1 MWLLFAFLSA
11 IFAGATS
18 VLAKA
23 GIKDIPSDLATAVRT
38 VVVLI
43 FAWLMVFVTGV
54 QNQIIFIGAKSFL
67 FLILSG
73 CATGLSW
80 LCYYRALQTGKVSK
94 VTAVDKSSTFLSI
107 ILAIIIFG
115 EKCSITTVIGIIVM
129 IVGTAL
135 MIEKSDTESKE
146 SRSWLIYSI
155 LSAVFAALTSILGKI
170 GVEDIDSN
178 LATAI
183 RTIVVLIFS
192 WIIVFI
198 KKQNKDI
205 KNIKGKNLVF
215 IILSG
220 IATGASWLCYFRA
233 LQTGDVSVVVPVDKL
248 SILFAALFSYIF
260 LKEKISKRNTAAI
273 IIITIGTLVIIL

>member
-11 IFAGATS
+11 IFAGTTS

-23 GIKDIPSDLATAVRT
+23 GIKSIPSDLATAVRT

-54 QNQIIFIGAKSFL
+54 QNQISSVDGKSLL

-80 LCYYRALQTGKVSK
+80 LCYYRSLQTGKVSK
-94 VTAVDKSSTFLSI
+94 VAAVDKSSTFLSI

-115 EKCSITTVIGIIVM
+115 EKCSFTTVIGTIIM
-129 IVGTAL
+129 IAGTAL
-135 MIEKSDTESKE
+135 IIEKGDTESKE
-146 SRSWLIYSI
+146 NRSWLIYSI

-170 GVEDIDSN
+170 GVENIDSS

-192 WIIVFI
+192 WLIVFI
-198 KKQNKDI
+198 KKQHLEI
-205 KNIKGKNLVF
+205 KHVKGKNLVF
-215 IILSG
+215 LILSG
-220 IATGASWLCYFRA
+220 IATGASWLCYFKA

-248 SILFAALFSYIF
+248 SILFATLFSFVF
-260 LKEKISKRNTAAI
+260 LKEKISKRNAAAI